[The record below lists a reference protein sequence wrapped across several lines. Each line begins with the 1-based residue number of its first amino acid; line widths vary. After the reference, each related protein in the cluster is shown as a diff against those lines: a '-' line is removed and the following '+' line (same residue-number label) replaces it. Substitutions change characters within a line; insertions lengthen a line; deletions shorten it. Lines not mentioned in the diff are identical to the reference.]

1 VTRSLTWRLRGASQE
16 RRRGCDNAGVAGDLE
31 RTALGIVM
39 ALERD
44 DPAAM
49 RELFFDEDGPVDE
62 LDLIVTLGRLCLLM
76 AMEIGNREDPPLPAA
91 TVLSRLALEWG
102 QQS

>member
-1 VTRSLTWRLRGASQE
+1 MRAM
-16 RRRGCDNAGVAGDLE
+16 AGELE

-49 RELFFDEDGPVDE
+49 RELFFTEDGPVDD
-62 LDLIVTLGRLCLLM
+62 LDLIVTLGRLCVAM
-76 AMEIGNREDPPLPAA
+76 AMEIGVREDPPVDAGTIL
-91 TVLSRLALEWG
+91 TRLALEWG
-102 QQS
+102 QQG

>member
-1 VTRSLTWRLRGASQE
+1 M
-16 RRRGCDNAGVAGDLE
+16 E

-49 RELFFDEDGPVDE
+49 RELFFDEDGPVDD
-62 LDLIVTLGRLCLLM
+62 LDLIVTLGRLCIALADRLGST
-76 AMEIGNREDPPLPAA
+76 ADPPVGAA
-91 TVLSRLALEWG
+91 AVLAQLALEWG
-102 QQS
+102 EQR

>member
-1 VTRSLTWRLRGASQE
+1 M
-16 RRRGCDNAGVAGDLE
+16 E

-49 RELFFDEDGPVDE
+49 RELFFDEDGPVDD
-62 LDLIVTLGRLCLLM
+62 LDLIVTLGRLCVAL
-76 AMEIGNREDPPLPAA
+76 AERIGTTSDPPVTGGAILAQ
-91 TVLSRLALEWG
+91 LALEWG
-102 QQS
+102 GTDNRG

>member
-1 VTRSLTWRLRGASQE
+1 M
-16 RRRGCDNAGVAGDLE
+16 AGDHE

-49 RELFFDEDGPVDE
+49 RELFFTDEGPVDE
-62 LDLIVTLGRLCLLM
+62 LDLIVTMGRLCVYM
-76 AMEIGNREDPPLPAA
+76 AMQIGARENPPADA
-91 TVLSRLALEWG
+91 RTVLTRIALEWG

>member
-1 VTRSLTWRLRGASQE
+1 M
-16 RRRGCDNAGVAGDLE
+16 AGDLE

-49 RELFFDEDGPVDE
+49 RELFFTEDGPVDD
-62 LDLIVTLGRLCLLM
+62 LDLIVTLGRLCVAL
-76 AMEIGNREDPPLPAA
+76 AMEIGSREDPPLDAG

-102 QQS
+102 QQG

>member
-1 VTRSLTWRLRGASQE
+1 
-16 RRRGCDNAGVAGDLE
+16 VAADLE

-49 RELFFDEDGPVDE
+49 RELFFTEDGPVDD
-62 LDLIVTLGRLCLLM
+62 LDLIVTLGRLCVLM
-76 AMEIGNREDPPLPAA
+76 AMEIGAREEPPIEAG
-91 TVLSRLALEWG
+91 TVLSRIALEWG
-102 QQS
+102 GHS

>member
-1 VTRSLTWRLRGASQE
+1 MA
-16 RRRGCDNAGVAGDLE
+16 DDLE

-49 RELFFDEDGPVDE
+49 RELFFTEDGPVDD
-62 LDLIVTLGRLCLLM
+62 LNLIVTLGRLCVAL
-76 AMEIGNREDPPLPAA
+76 AMEIGAREDPPVDAG

>member
-1 VTRSLTWRLRGASQE
+1 M
-16 RRRGCDNAGVAGDLE
+16 AGDLE
-31 RTALGIVM
+31 RTALGIVI

-49 RELFFDEDGPVDE
+49 RELFFTEDGPVDD
-62 LDLIVTLGRLCLLM
+62 LDLIVTLGRLCVAL
-76 AMEIGNREDPPLPAA
+76 AMKIGALEDPPTEAG

-102 QQS
+102 GHS

>member
-1 VTRSLTWRLRGASQE
+1 M
-16 RRRGCDNAGVAGDLE
+16 AGDLE

-49 RELFFDEDGPVDE
+49 RELFFDEDGPVDD
-62 LDLIVTLGRLCLLM
+62 LDLIVTLGRLCVYM
-76 AMEIGNREDPPLPAA
+76 AMEIGTMADPPLDAA

>member
-1 VTRSLTWRLRGASQE
+1 
-16 RRRGCDNAGVAGDLE
+16 
-31 RTALGIVM
+31 M

-49 RELFFDEDGPVDE
+49 RELFFTEEGPVDE
-62 LDLIVTLGRLCLLM
+62 LDLIVTLGRLGVFM
-76 AMEIGNREDPPLPAA
+76 AMQIGAREDPPVDAG

>member
-1 VTRSLTWRLRGASQE
+1 M
-16 RRRGCDNAGVAGDLE
+16 AGDLE

-44 DPAAM
+44 DPVAM

-62 LDLIVTLGRLCLLM
+62 LDLIVTLGRLGVFM
-76 AMEIGNREDPPLPAA
+76 AMQLGALEDPPVDAG